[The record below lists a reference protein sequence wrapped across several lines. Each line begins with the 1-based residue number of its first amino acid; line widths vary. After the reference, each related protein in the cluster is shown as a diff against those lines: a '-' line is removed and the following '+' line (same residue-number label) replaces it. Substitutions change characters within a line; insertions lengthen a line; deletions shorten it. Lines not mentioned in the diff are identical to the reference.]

1 MLSNLNDFEII
12 LASGSPR
19 RRELLGGLGID
30 FRVARLNDVDE
41 SYPDD
46 LPANEV
52 AEYLSKKKAEAYR
65 QSLTERQL
73 IITADTVVITNGEI
87 LGKPIDAA
95 DAKRMLKAL
104 SGAVHQV
111 VTGVTVMTTAKT
123 VSFSAT
129 TNVRFAPL
137 WDEEIDYYISQY
149 RPFDKAGAYGIQ
161 EWIGY
166 IAVEGIEGSYFN
178 VMGLPIQKLYT
189 VMKSYN
195 RQHGGID

>member
-73 IITADTVVITNGEI
+73 IITADTVVITDGEI
-87 LGKPIDAA
+87 LGKPTDAA
-95 DAKRMLKAL
+95 DATRMLKAL

-137 WDEEIDYYISQY
+137 SDEEIDYYISQY

-189 VMKSYN
+189 VLKSYN
-195 RQHGGID
+195 R

>member
-1 MLSNLNDFEII
+1 MLSNLNDFDIV

-19 RRELLGGLGID
+19 RRELLGGLGIN
-30 FRVARLNDVDE
+30 FRVACLSNIDE
-41 SYPDD
+41 TYPSD
-46 LPANEV
+46 LPTNMV

-65 QSLTERQL
+65 KSLTDKQL
-73 IITADTVVITNGEI
+73 IITADTVVITDRKI
-87 LGKPIDAA
+87 LGKPTDAA
-95 DAKRMLKAL
+95 DASRMLKAL

-111 VTGVTVMTTAKT
+111 VTGVTVMSAAKT

-129 TNVRFAPL
+129 TNVRFATL
-137 WDEEIDYYISQY
+137 SDEEIDYYISHY

-166 IAVEGIEGSYFN
+166 IAVEGIDGSYFN

-189 VMKSYN
+189 VLKSW
-195 RQHGGID
+195 

>member
-30 FRVARLNDVDE
+30 FRIARLNDVDE

-73 IITADTVVITNGEI
+73 IITADTVVITDGEI
-87 LGKPIDAA
+87 LGKPTDAA
-95 DAKRMLKAL
+95 DATRMLKAL

-137 WDEEIDYYISQY
+137 SDEEIDYYISQY

-189 VMKSYN
+189 VLKSYN
-195 RQHGGID
+195 R

>member
-41 SYPDD
+41 SYPSD

-52 AEYLSKKKAEAYR
+52 AEYLSKKKADAYR
-65 QSLTERQL
+65 KSLTDRQL
-73 IITADTVVITNGEI
+73 IITADTVVITDGEI

-137 WDEEIDYYISQY
+137 SDEEIDYYISHY

-189 VMKSYN
+189 VLKSW
-195 RQHGGID
+195 

>member
-41 SYPDD
+41 SYPND

-73 IITADTVVITNGEI
+73 IITADTVVITDGEI
-87 LGKPIDAA
+87 LGKPTDAA
-95 DAKRMLKAL
+95 DATRMLKAL

-137 WDEEIDYYISQY
+137 SDEEIDYYISQY

-189 VMKSYN
+189 VLKSYN
-195 RQHGGID
+195 R

>member
-41 SYPDD
+41 SYPND

-73 IITADTVVITNGEI
+73 IITADTVVITDGEI
-87 LGKPIDAA
+87 LGKPTDAA
-95 DAKRMLKAL
+95 DATRMLKAL

-137 WDEEIDYYISQY
+137 SDEEIDYYISHY

-189 VMKSYN
+189 VLKSYN

>member
-41 SYPDD
+41 SYSDD

-52 AEYLSKKKAEAYR
+52 AEYLSKKKADAYR
-65 QSLTERQL
+65 QSLTDRQL
-73 IITADTVVITNGEI
+73 IITADTVVITDGEI

-111 VTGVTVMTTAKT
+111 VTGVTVMTTAKI

-137 WDEEIDYYISQY
+137 SDEEIDYYISHY

-189 VMKSYN
+189 VLKSW
-195 RQHGGID
+195 

>member
-41 SYPDD
+41 SYPSDM
-46 LPANEV
+46 PANEV
-52 AEYLSKKKAEAYR
+52 AEYLSKKKADAYR
-65 QSLTERQL
+65 QSLTDRQL
-73 IITADTVVITNGEI
+73 IITADTVVITDGEI

-137 WDEEIDYYISQY
+137 SDEEIDYYISHY

-189 VMKSYN
+189 VLKSW
-195 RQHGGID
+195 

>member
-1 MLSNLNDFEII
+1 MLSNLNDFDIV

-19 RRELLGGLGID
+19 RRELLDGLGIN
-30 FRVARLNDVDE
+30 FRVACLSDIDE
-41 SYPDD
+41 TYPSD
-46 LPANEV
+46 LPANMV

-65 QSLTERQL
+65 KSLTDKQL
-73 IITADTVVITNGEI
+73 IITADTVVITDRKI
-87 LGKPIDAA
+87 LGKPTDAA
-95 DAKRMLKAL
+95 DASQMLKVL

-111 VTGVTVMTTAKT
+111 VTGVTVMSAAKT

-129 TNVRFAPL
+129 TNVRFATL
-137 WDEEIDYYISQY
+137 SDEEIDYYISHY

-166 IAVEGIEGSYFN
+166 IAVEGIDGSYFN

-189 VMKSYN
+189 VLKSW
-195 RQHGGID
+195 